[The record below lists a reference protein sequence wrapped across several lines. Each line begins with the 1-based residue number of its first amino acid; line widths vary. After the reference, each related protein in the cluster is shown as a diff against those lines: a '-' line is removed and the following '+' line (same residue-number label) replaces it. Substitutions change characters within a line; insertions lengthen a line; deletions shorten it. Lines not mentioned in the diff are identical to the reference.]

1 MNINRVLLYSQ
12 EVAKDSSSGLI
23 STDPS
28 IIGIYLLLIITI
40 GMVLRAFSLN
50 LINTLW
56 IDRMERPQ
64 KLYRMVVAMNA
75 FRAARDTEKE
85 KLMANQLLN
94 TLRSQESCLHITAN
108 NYIG

>member
-1 MNINRVLLYSQ
+1 MNYDNSFI
-12 EVAKDSSSGLI
+12 
-23 STDPS
+23 
-28 IIGIYLLLIITI
+28 
-40 GMVLRAFSLN
+40 M
-50 LINTLW
+50 NTKY
-56 IDRMERPQ
+56 

-94 TLRSQESCLHITAN
+94 TLRSQESCLRITAN